1 MNLKTIRTAALLL
14 PAACGFAIGQSATKR
29 SGATP
34 GANAPQGSQQQQQQ
48 QQRQQPAQPPEPAP
62 DPAEAYHRS
71 GGSLL
76 RAALS
81 TQANANQAPLES
93 VSFFAVPEP
102 EPRVVRKHDLVTI
115 IVREESSFSSD
126 GSTDFKKEAEFD
138 ARVEEF
144 LRLNALFRDL
154 QVRGGGASDPIPSI
168 NASGSREFKG
178 EGTVDRTD
186 KLTLRVTAEV
196 VDVKPNG
203 TLVLQARQRIK
214 TDEEEQIFVLS
225 GVCRA
230 ADLSADNTVLSTQM
244 FDKELT
250 KTHKGVVRQATRR
263 GWLSKLLDVVSP
275 F

>member
-1 MNLKTIRTAALLL
+1 MTKKVIGVTGALLS
-14 PAACGFAIGQSATKR
+14 ACGLAAAQTTPSHHNAAHQQPGGQH
-29 SGATP
+29 P
-34 GANAPQGSQQQQQQ
+34 PQSQQTHQEQ
-48 QQRQQPAQPPEPAP
+48 APPPP
-62 DPAEAYHRS
+62 TPAEAYQRS

-76 RAALS
+76 RATLAA
-81 TQANANQAPLES
+81 QADASQAPLAS
-93 VSFFAVPEP
+93 VSFTAVPEP
-102 EPRVVRKHDLVTI
+102 EPRVVHKHDLVTI

-126 GSTDFKKEAEFD
+126 GETEFKKEAEFE
-138 ARVEEF
+138 ARLEEF
-144 LRLNALFRDL
+144 IKINKLLSDL
-154 QVRGGGASDPIPSI
+154 QLTGGGVTDPVPSI
-168 NASGSREFKG
+168 KMSGKRDFKG
-178 EGTVDRTD
+178 EGSVDRTD

-214 TDEEEQIFVLS
+214 TDEEEQMFILS

-230 ADLSADNTVLSTQM
+230 ADVTADNTVLSSQM

-250 KTHKGVVRQATRR
+250 KSHKGTVRQATKR